1 MAASATAIAQ
11 PFSPTT
17 ATVSQPSGTASAGS
31 TGINFYPESTKSF
44 AITPSGGASGET
56 GGATTQTLS
65 CSSCCVPP
73 VTYLKKWFSP
83 GGFCPGAVD
92 NTAPVQ
98 LVATFSMSGYGGYSL
113 ADLCLPSSASIDVIA
128 NNSLRTES
136 LFVVTPATSCP
147 LASPPTKRF
156 KIKTATAPPYDDLC
170 YIYSN
175 AYVPNGLTFYCIV
188 CDCSTLF
195 SPDNFSQLKFWD
207 QNPFLFRV
215 PMTLLTYSCSPFS
228 ITYTGGQIHQ
238 GYLRKGSFDITFTL

>member
-1 MAASATAIAQ
+1 MAASATAIAE

-31 TGINFYPESTKSF
+31 TGINLYPESTKSF

-56 GGATTQTLS
+56 GGTTTQTLS

-73 VTYLKKWFSP
+73 VTYLRRWFSS

-92 NTAPVQ
+92 NTVPVQ

-128 NNSLRTES
+128 NNPLQTES
-136 LFVVTPATSCP
+136 LFAVTPAASCP
-147 LASPPTKRF
+147 SVSPPTTRF
-156 KIKTATAPPYDDLC
+156 NIKPPNAPPNNALC
-170 YIYSN
+170 SITSDVYTIYGLSFGN
-175 AYVPNGLTFYCIV
+175 VVCNCDSGFGPGFFALTF
-188 CDCSTLF
+188 
-195 SPDNFSQLKFWD
+195 WD
-207 QNPFLFRV
+207 RQPFLFRV
-215 PMTLLTYSCSPFS
+215 SMLRSAFSCSPFS
-228 ITYTGGQIHQ
+228 ITYTGGEIYQ